1 MPAHEQI
8 SPGLRLCF
16 PAIKTEL
23 VSTDLAVWAQGST
36 PESMKCYYWIVIMEL
51 LRWDCNRWDFF
62 IVHPWFSGL
71 AQHRWSEPRPQ
82 KKKLFILNSVFLVV
96 KKDRQKAVWG
106 VLSLPPFPITLLKQK
121 GSQLGDFPAATA
133 TISQQPR
140 VKTKRWHKGLC
151 SSFIPQLSACLCHP
165 PCSPPPIKPFT

>member
-1 MPAHEQI
+1 M
-8 SPGLRLCF
+8 
-16 PAIKTEL
+16 
-23 VSTDLAVWAQGST
+23 
-36 PESMKCYYWIVIMEL
+36 
-51 LRWDCNRWDFF
+51 
-62 IVHPWFSGL
+62 VHPWFSGL
-71 AQHRWSEPRPQ
+71 AQHRWTEPCPQ
-82 KKKLFILNSVFLVV
+82 KRKKFILNSVFLIV
-96 KKDRQKAVWG
+96 KKDCQKAVWG

-165 PCSPPPIKPFT
+165 PCSPPPIKPFTSRNSGKKKKKKALIPLSLQHQPHRLRHTSIVKIKETGPSNHGAF